1 MAVSKMKKLSVFALK
16 EDLRPLIA
24 ALCKLRCVEISE
36 EALGSAEDGTAL
48 ESGGDPVEKS
58 ALERELLQLSDAL
71 AGIGLKEIEAE
82 GKPFDPHFHEAVM
95 HVEDDT
101 LGENTVMQVLQPGYQ
116 LGDTVLRPAMVKVAN

>member
-1 MAVSKMKKLSVFALK
+1 MNFAVV
-16 EDLRPLIA
+16 
-24 ALCKLRCVEISE
+24 
-36 EALGSAEDGTAL
+36 
-48 ESGGDPVEKS
+48 
-58 ALERELLQLSDAL
+58 LLPEQ
-71 AGIGLKEIEAE
+71 

>member
-1 MAVSKMKKLSVFALK
+1 MKKLLPVADNIK
-16 EDLRPLIA
+16 RA
-24 ALCKLRCVEISE
+24 
-36 EALGSAEDGTAL
+36 TA
-48 ESGGDPVEKS
+48 SDPTSPDYVKGMEMIVK
-58 ALERELLQLSDAL
+58 QLSDAL

>member
-1 MAVSKMKKLSVFALK
+1 MKKLSVFALK

-71 AGIGLKEIEAE
+71 ALLHKYA
-82 GKPFDPHFHEAVM
+82 KHAKNLLDPKA
-95 HVEDDT
+95 
-101 LGENTVMQVLQPGYQ
+101 
-116 LGDTVLRPAMVKVAN
+116 